1 MFQDRSRARE
11 KSATDSG
18 AFSFNSLCQCYLTLS
33 DDAAFALRL
42 HIWPMIELQAPDW
55 WHEVPT
61 LSGPTVQIREVDD
74 RDTGSLFELLTDG
87 KVARYISTP
96 PPSASAFHGFI
107 EWAHRRREAGT
118 CVCFAVV
125 PRGLNQAIGLFQLR
139 ALEPSFRIAEWGFA
153 LGSAFW
159 STGIFTEAASLVADF
174 AFKTIGVHRL
184 EARAVIENGRGQQS
198 ARKAR
203 CQGRSRIAQIIWQGL
218 LAVPLGDR
226 GRGMAASG
234 APLPR
239 RRSTRRS
246 SSGTSPA
253 QSRRHRSPQ
262 AVTPSASAPFP
273 FFLTDATR
281 SLMKTERTNRTF
293 PDVR

>member
-1 MFQDRSRARE
+1 VFQDRSQRAE
-11 KSATDSG
+11 KIENTRG
-18 AFSFNSLCQCYLTLS
+18 PFRFNSLCERYLTLS
-33 DDAAFALRL
+33 EDAAFALRL
-42 HIWPMIELQAPDW
+42 HIWLMIELQAPDW

-61 LSGPTVQIREVDD
+61 LSGPTVQVREVDD
-74 RDTGSLFELLTDG
+74 RDTGSLFELLTDA

-96 PPSASAFHGFI
+96 PPSAAAFHGFI

-139 ALEPSFRIAEWGFA
+139 ALEPSFTIAEWGFA

-184 EARAVIENGRGQQS
+184 EARAVIENGRGNRALEKLG
-198 ARKAR
+198 ARGEAVLRKSFGKDYSQFLWAIVAEEWQPPPAAAATAFDAAKLKRDIAR
-203 CQGRSRIAQIIWQGL
+203 AIA
-218 LAVPLGDR
+218 ATPV
-226 GRGMAASG
+226 
-234 APLPR
+234 
-239 RRSTRRS
+239 
-246 SSGTSPA
+246 
-253 QSRRHRSPQ
+253 PQ

-273 FFLTDATR
+273 FFLTDA
-281 SLMKTERTNRTF
+281 SGSAHE
-293 PDVR
+293 D